1 MVLPFVAWLDTHQ
14 SSQWIVP
21 NLVSAIAVFA
31 LHAVAQLD
39 IVFRFDRPLGRADNQ
54 LQHLNGYALIAMVY
68 VAIEHV
74 ALALRSACRA
84 CHRRPSSAIAWLLR
98 RPDRAAAS
106 ACAGRRRSAP

>member
-1 MVLPFVAWLDTHQ
+1 SPARPHPHQ

-39 IVFRFDRPLGRADNQ
+39 IVFRLDRRLGRAYNQ

-68 VAIEHV
+68 VALENV
-74 ALALRSACRA
+74 ALALAPLA
-84 CHRRPSSAIAWLLR
+84 VLAIGVLHAAIAWLLR
-98 RPDRAAAS
+98 TRDPRPGVHGA
-106 ACAGRRRSAP
+106 